1 MVMVCSEV
9 DRSGAMAGNGMNY
22 WRIVEG
28 VCPSKEELTTRAVES
43 SCDCWLSR
51 AKLSESGFWNLD
63 KSGNAE
69 VQRVSILYPPWCALE
84 DPFLHLHCKTTAQ
97 PPQSTIPRNPT
108 TPSKQ
113 VLWFDKCLSLL
124 GLRILSPWL

>member
-69 VQRVSILYPPWCALE
+69 VQHVSILYPPWCALE
-84 DPFLHLHCKTTAQ
+84 TPASISTAKQQRNRLSQLFLGILQRLRNKYCG
-97 PPQSTIPRNPT
+97 ST
-108 TPSKQ
+108 SAS
-113 VLWFDKCLSLL
+113 VY
-124 GLRILSPWL
+124 